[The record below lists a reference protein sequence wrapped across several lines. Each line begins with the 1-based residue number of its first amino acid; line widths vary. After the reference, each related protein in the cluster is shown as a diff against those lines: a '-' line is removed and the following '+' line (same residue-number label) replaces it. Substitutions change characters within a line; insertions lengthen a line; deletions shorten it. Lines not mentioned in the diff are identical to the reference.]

1 MTCPHCGT
9 GCLADERIAFTNLID
24 RYCIACG
31 YHTTLETAP
40 VMVSSTRWKTTL
52 CNTCHEQPVMMDG
65 CVQCVDCR
73 QKKKLRRV
81 NEF

>member
-1 MTCPHCGT
+1 MCG
-9 GCLADERIAFTNLID
+9 G
-24 RYCIACG
+24 
-31 YHTTLETAP
+31 
-40 VMVSSTRWKTTL
+40 MVSSTRWKTTL

-65 CVQCVDCR
+65 CVQCVGCR